1 MYPERV
7 RELASSLP
15 RVHSLDGAVALLE
28 SFGITVHFFEFVDIQ
43 GVCLVFLGKPYVAVN
58 RRLRECEKVFV
69 LLHELGHFLLHADNQ
84 LAPRFFGHEFLEAQ
98 EEREADAF
106 ALLLMG
112 EGLREDL
119 ENPGETG
126 WAE

>member
-1 MYPERV
+1 MPPERV
-7 RELASSLP
+7 EEVASSLP
-15 RVHSLDGAVALLE
+15 RVHTLDEAVALLE
-28 SFGITVHFFEFVDIQ
+28 SFGVTVHFFEFVDVQ
-43 GVCLVFLGKPYVAVN
+43 GVCLVFLGRPYVAVD

-69 LLHELGHFLLHADNQ
+69 LLHELGHLLLHADNQ

-119 ENPGETG
+119 ESPEEAG